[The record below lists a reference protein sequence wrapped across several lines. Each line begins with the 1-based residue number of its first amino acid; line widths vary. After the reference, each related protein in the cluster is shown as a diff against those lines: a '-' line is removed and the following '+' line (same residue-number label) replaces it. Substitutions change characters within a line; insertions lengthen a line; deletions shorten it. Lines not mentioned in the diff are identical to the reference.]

1 MGLFS
6 YPDDQQRFFLVTD
19 KTARHIRNFF
29 VWLVCAVLR
38 MERKMPGSFFWLGKR
53 RVSWQTANEAMQN
66 GPASRK
72 AQAA

>member
-1 MGLFS
+1 
-6 YPDDQQRFFLVTD
+6 
-19 KTARHIRNFF
+19 
-29 VWLVCAVLR
+29 VLR

-66 GPASRK
+66 GPATRK